1 MIQERSKDDRIER
14 EMYLMDRINIINKIR
29 IKKFRLNVRQDVRIL
44 VLCMI
49 VVIDIHIKE
58 SYIAPYSSRVA
69 QCTSFHCQ

>member
-1 MIQERSKDDRIER
+1 MIQGRSRNDRIER

-58 SYIAPYSSRVA
+58 SCIVPYSNRVA
-69 QCTSFHCQ
+69 QCTSFHFQ